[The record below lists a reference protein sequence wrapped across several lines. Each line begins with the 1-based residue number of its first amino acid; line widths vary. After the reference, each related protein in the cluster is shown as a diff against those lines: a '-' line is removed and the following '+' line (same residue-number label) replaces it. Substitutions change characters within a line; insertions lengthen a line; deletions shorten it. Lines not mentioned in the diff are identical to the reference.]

1 MPSFEDIEIR
11 ITKTGEIY
19 VSIAGA
25 SEQRLNHYKQFLE
38 ENVGPLLSQDVARK
52 PDWERPAGWTQ
63 DTDEKERRE
72 QELGHS

>member
-11 ITKTGEIY
+11 ISKNGEIF

-38 ENVGPLLSQDVARK
+38 ENVGPLLSQHITRK
-52 PDWERPAGWTQ
+52 PDWERPAGWVES
-63 DTDEKERRE
+63 DDKEQRE